1 MKNAKIWFGVN
12 HFNWQFGQPEPQFS
26 IHTTRPYALRYSLD
40 LPCRSLEIT
49 GKQLGVAG
57 IVNPRGELIGV
68 ITDGDLRRALEHY
81 PDLLERSAAEIM
93 TRDPK
98 KIVRGA
104 LAAKALHLM
113 EQFSI
118 TSLFVYAGG
127 EEHFPVG
134 IIHMHD
140 LIKAGLQ

>member
-1 MKNAKIWFGVN
+1 MRDV
-12 HFNWQFGQPEPQFS
+12 
-26 IHTTRPYALRYSLD
+26 L
-40 LPCRSLEIT
+40 LEIT